1 MVHEEQG
8 ALRNRGAGAEYAV
21 HPGRGFIPSE
31 DQPVH
36 RRGCAALRRLALA
49 NLPRHPVLAG
59 QEPLQDG
66 GRDAF
71 LALEGRGTGAHGPG
85 FLPPHDLRGDDGRIR
100 GVASRS
106 ADFEEDP
113 RPDRRGTGRLEK
125 GVTEPRVDRRGVP
138 ATTAARLRPEPS
150 LHPGPAAEGL
160 HRDTNVPRQPG
171 HKPRFLRVVP
181 RDVRVDGPA
190 EQLPGGG
197 HRASLVR
204 KGRYKT
210 AHRPNP
216 LGGGISNVGWTMTFA
231 VFVIK
236 GGKGSRPLCATKT
249 ISLPREEDRRPRVG
263 GLSEVQRR
271 RRAPHR

>member
-8 ALRNRGAGAEYAV
+8 ALRKRGAGAEYAV
-21 HPGRGFIPSE
+21 HPGRGCFPSE

-49 NLPRHPVLAG
+49 NLPR
-59 QEPLQDG
+59 
-66 GRDAF
+66 
-71 LALEGRGTGAHGPG
+71 
-85 FLPPHDLRGDDGRIR
+85 
-100 GVASRS
+100 
-106 ADFEEDP
+106 
-113 RPDRRGTGRLEK
+113 
-125 GVTEPRVDRRGVP
+125 
-138 ATTAARLRPEPS
+138 
-150 LHPGPAAEGL
+150 
-160 HRDTNVPRQPG
+160 QPG
-171 HKPRFLRVVP
+171 HKPPFLRVVP

-249 ISLPREEDRRPRVG
+249 
-263 GLSEVQRR
+263 
-271 RRAPHR
+271 